1 MNELQITT
9 LKLEPAVVEFNKEQ
23 VIKELRSILSKY
35 ENLVFT
41 EENTADIRSTL
52 AELRKGRTA
61 ADTYRKDI
69 KKKLTAPVTTFE
81 KEMKEI
87 TGLFD
92 ELINPI
98 NEQLN
103 EFEARRKEE
112 KRQEVQTIID
122 ETVEELQLEKKFASQ
137 LIVEDNYLNKS
148 TSIRQIKETIEFR
161 GNNLLNEQKLE
172 IMNRENIE
180 SFVKLKNSENDLSL
194 SVVAYLSQLEFKSV
208 DEVKQTIED
217 DVNSAITEREK
228 QVIKEAEKIVH
239 EKELEE
245 HNDKEESKTVETP
258 INVAPMPDEVVM
270 PSKYTIFA
278 TNEQHELL
286 KEFLQN

>member
-1 MNELQITT
+1 
-9 LKLEPAVVEFNKEQ
+9 
-23 VIKELRSILSKY
+23 RSILSKY

-208 DEVKQTIED
+208 DEVKKTIED
-217 DVNSAITEREK
+217 DVNKALKAAEELKRAEEAKQKEQSEK
-228 QVIKEAEKIVH
+228 QRLKEVI
-239 EKELEE
+239 EE
-245 HNDKEESKTVETP
+245 NDPKVSVALNDAP
-258 INVAPMPDEVVM
+258 IPVNTDSMPDKVVM
-270 PSKYTIFA
+270 PLKYTIF
-278 TNEQHELL
+278 
-286 KEFLQN
+286 